1 METTMSYQP
10 QTEPQTEPQTRIPA
24 WVPRQGELDL
34 AGADRWRQLPGD
46 DRQAC
51 RQALAELLYQVIT
64 SQPQI
69 NDHER

>member
-1 METTMSYQP
+1 METAMSYQEK
-10 QTEPQTEPQTRIPA
+10 TEPKTEVLK

-34 AGADRWRQLPGD
+34 TGDDRWRQLPGD
-46 DRQAC
+46 DREAC

-64 SQPQI
+64 RQPQA